1 MIAMRAS
8 VLQLGLLLSVLL
20 AGALPVPAHHGMSAV
35 FDFNERFSRTGI
47 LARLDWR
54 NPHIYL
60 YVEAEEADGK
70 VQTWAYEGPSPV
82 HFRRSSA
89 VGKSDFEDSLGK
101 TVQVDASRARDG
113 SMRGLIRAITLA
125 NGKFVPLCPDNC

>member
-1 MIAMRAS
+1 MRATF
-8 VLQLGLLLSVLL
+8 LHKLLFFVFL
-20 AGALPVPAHHGMSAV
+20 AGAAPVVAHHGMSAV
-35 FDFNERFSRTGI
+35 FDFNQRFSRSGTLI
-47 LARLDWR
+47 RLDWR

-70 VQTWAYEGPSPV
+70 TQTWAYEGPSPV
-82 HFRRSSA
+82 HFRRAPSA
-89 VGKSDFEDSLGK
+89 GKADFQDSLGK

-113 SMRGLIRAITLA
+113 SYRGLIRSIKLA